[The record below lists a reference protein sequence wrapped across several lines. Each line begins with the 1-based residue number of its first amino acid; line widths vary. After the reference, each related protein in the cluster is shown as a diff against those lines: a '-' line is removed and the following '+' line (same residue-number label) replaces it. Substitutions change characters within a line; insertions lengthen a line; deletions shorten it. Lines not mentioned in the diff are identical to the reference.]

1 MSLSSLSL
9 SLSRA
14 LFLFIVV
21 VKVVVAMSERD
32 EKRERDENAGKIEDE
47 IEALKAIYGDEMVRE
62 EEEED
67 EDEEEGVAMK
77 SSGGREGKDER
88 TKRRLLRV
96 VFSPSARAILSMDC
110 AFYPS
115 RKPFEIEEMKTP
127 DNFDWDFEKAVRET
141 KDEMYTNNNNNNNNN
156 EVFAFEFIEKCKEMF
171 EREELEAKKRD
182 EKEKEDNERYARE
195 RREKQKH
202 MSEDDSKMKAAIF
215 KDHLVSWKHEG
226 DPKVTPLL
234 ETELAADVRKRFK
247 SHPIVCYEK
256 CRFQAHT
263 CRGVTTIKE
272 IKIALKLIILDT
284 KVQTATHPRIF
295 AYRIPNDDDF
305 NDDGETGAGKNL
317 ANILRL
323 RGAENVFVAV
333 TRWFGGT
340 HLGPQRFKVI
350 NSCASQALEAVGAK
364 GFEKK

>member
-1 MSLSSLSL
+1 MSSSRSCP
-9 SLSRA
+9 
-14 LFLFIVV
+14 
-21 VKVVVAMSERD
+21 RD
-32 EKRERDENAGKIEDE
+32 DKRERDENAGKIEDE

-62 EEEED
+62 EEDDEEGEED
-67 EDEEEGVAMK
+67 VAMK
-77 SSGGREGKDER
+77 SGCENDER
-88 TKRRLLRV
+88 TKRRLRI

-141 KDEMYTNNNNNNNNN
+141 KDEMYTNNNNN

-182 EKEKEDNERYARE
+182 EKGKEDNERYARE

-284 KVQTATHPRIF
+284 KVQTATHPRFF

>member
-1 MSLSSLSL
+1 MSSPR
-9 SLSRA
+9 SRA
-14 LFLFIVV
+14 
-21 VKVVVAMSERD
+21 ERD

-62 EEEED
+62 EEEE
-67 EDEEEGVAMK
+67 EEEEEGEEGVEMK
-77 SSGGREGKDER
+77 SSRGRERNDER

-96 VFSPSARAILSMDC
+96 VFSPSAHAILSMDC

-141 KDEMYTNNNNNNNNN
+141 KDEMYTNNNNNNNNNNN

-202 MSEDDSKMKAAIF
+202 MSKDDSKMKAAIF

>member
-1 MSLSSLSL
+1 
-9 SLSRA
+9 
-14 LFLFIVV
+14 
-21 VKVVVAMSERD
+21 
-32 EKRERDENAGKIEDE
+32 
-47 IEALKAIYGDEMVRE
+47 
-62 EEEED
+62 
-67 EDEEEGVAMK
+67 
-77 SSGGREGKDER
+77 
-88 TKRRLLRV
+88 
-96 VFSPSARAILSMDC
+96 
-110 AFYPS
+110 
-115 RKPFEIEEMKTP
+115 MKTP

-141 KDEMYTNNNNNNNNN
+141 KDEMYTNNNNNN